1 MDGVATAVDVPGD
14 SSGTKKR
21 RSRRARR
28 EADALQA
35 PTGDHGNGAETTS
48 PPTISGAQVVSVAVL
63 PELEPTVKQAI
74 VVEAPVAE
82 PDDFKDLLGQAVGLR
97 LDAVSRE
104 FGGNDEMHVSA
115 LRNVS
120 LEIGPCEFV
129 SVVGPSGCG
138 KTTLLS
144 LMGGLDRPTS
154 GYVYGAGLPLG
165 ELSEQDLADYR
176 LQRVSTIFQTFNL
189 IPSMTVEDNVA
200 LPLTLAGV
208 ELEERRRR
216 AGVRERRRD
225 VPGRPAQA
233 DAVPACGAPQAPLPP
248 ASGAA
253 RRCPRPSWT
262 G

>member
-1 MDGVATAVDVPGD
+1 MGGVATLAEDRDD

-21 RSRRARR
+21 RQRRARR
-28 EADALQA
+28 E
-35 PTGDHGNGAETTS
+35 ETAVT
-48 PPTISGAQVVSVAVL
+48 AAVVAV
-63 PELEPTVKQAI
+63 AI
-74 VVEAPVAE
+74 VPEPAPAANQAVLVPAPEVE

-97 LDAVSRE
+97 LDSVSRE

-154 GYVYGAGLPLG
+154 GHVYGAGLPLG
-165 ELSEQDLADYR
+165 ELSDHDLADYR

-189 IPSMTVEDNVA
+189 IPDLDVFDNIDVPLRYRR
-200 LPLTLAGV
+200 LPAG
-208 ELEERRRR
+208 ERRTRIERSLELVGQIGR
-216 AGVRERRRD
+216 AHV
-225 VPGRPAQA
+225 
-233 DAVPACGAPQAPLPP
+233 
-248 ASGAA
+248 
-253 RRCPRPSWT
+253 
-262 G
+262 